1 MLLQRVEFFSFF
13 TAHISPHT
21 CQNGY
26 HQQINKQQ
34 VLARMWRK
42 GNPFALLVG
51 MQTGTTTVESSM
63 EIPQKFKNGSV
74 LLSSN
79 STSVNLSK
87 ETQNINSK
95 EHKYPYVHCSLLIIT
110 KIWKQPKCPSIDE
123 WIKQPWTSTKW
134 KTIQREPRWQRR

>member
-13 TAHISPHT
+13 TAQISPHT

-34 VLARMWRK
+34 VMVRMWRT

-51 MQTGTTTVESSM
+51 MQTGTTTVESSV
-63 EIPQKFKNGSV
+63 ERPQKFKNGSV

-87 ETQNINSK
+87 ETQNTNSK
-95 EHKYPYVHCSLLIIT
+95 EHKYPYVYCSIIHNH
-110 KIWKQPKCPSIDE
+110 QDMEAAQVSIN
-123 WIKQPWTSTKW
+123 K
-134 KTIQREPRWQRR
+134 